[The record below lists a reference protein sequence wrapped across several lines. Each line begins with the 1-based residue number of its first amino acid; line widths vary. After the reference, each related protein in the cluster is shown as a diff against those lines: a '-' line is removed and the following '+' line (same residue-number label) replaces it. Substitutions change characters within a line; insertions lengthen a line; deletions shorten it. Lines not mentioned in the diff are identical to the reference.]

1 MRNFRMDGFRLL
13 APSKEPRADLCDRS
27 ERAKVGLKSQG
38 NANSAVVNRSGRIL
52 HRAKISSG
60 IQSAELMTSP
70 TLSSLSS
77 ALKSKIDSRQA
88 RVAVIGLGY
97 VGLPLALLYT
107 EQKFP
112 VTGFDIDQR
121 KVDTLNTGGSYIFRI
136 TPTEI
141 QTARAGGLKATSN
154 YAQISDMDAII
165 ICVPTPLNEYHE
177 PDLSFITNTAHAIA
191 PHLRA
196 GQLVV
201 LESTTYPGTTEE
213 VLVPILEHEN
223 KAGLKAARSAN
234 DSDKEFYVAFS
245 PEREDPG
252 NTSVARRD
260 IPKVVGGL
268 DPQASDL
275 AATLYGSI
283 FNRIVRVSSPAAA
296 EMTKLLE
303 NIYRCVNIALVNEL
317 KLLSLRMGLDIWEVI
332 DAASTKPFGFQ
343 PFYPG
348 PGLGGHCIPVDPFYL
363 SWKAKEWDFRTRFI
377 ELAGEIN
384 VNMPYHVIS
393 SVSSAL
399 NQQKKALNGSKVLV
413 LGVAYKKDIDD
424 LRESPSLT
432 IIELL
437 QKEGAEVSYHDPYF
451 PTIGKGRKY
460 DLQMKRASL
469 ENLGQYDCVLIVTDH
484 SDYDYRKIVKEAKL
498 VVDSRNATK
507 GIADAKIVRC

>member
-1 MRNFRMDGFRLL
+1 MTTELVA
-13 APSKEPRADLCDRS
+13 APFDE
-27 ERAKVGLKSQG
+27 LKK
-38 NANSAVVNRSGRIL
+38 
-52 HRAKISSG
+52 KI
-60 IQSAELMTSP
+60 EL
-70 TLSSLSS
+70 
-77 ALKSKIDSRQA
+77 REA
-88 RVAVIGLGY
+88 RVAVMGLGY
-97 VGLPLALLYT
+97 VGLPLTLLYT
-107 EQKFP
+107 EQKFR

-121 KVDTLNTGGSYIFRI
+121 KVDTLMKGGTYIYRI
-136 TPTEI
+136 PAPEI
-141 QTARAGGLKATSN
+141 QEARAKGFEATSDFSRLD
-154 YAQISDMDAII
+154 QMDAII

-177 PDLSFITNTAHAIA
+177 PDLSYITNTAKAIA

-213 VLVPILEHEN
+213 VMVPILEKGN
-223 KAGLKAARSAN
+223 RQGLKAARVGDGIDNA
-234 DSDKEFYVAFS
+234 FFVAFS

-268 DPQASDL
+268 DQRASEL
-275 AATLYGSI
+275 AAALYGAI
-283 FNRIVRVSSPAAA
+283 FNRVVPVSSPAAA

-332 DAASTKPFGFQ
+332 AAASTKPFGFH

-384 VNMPYHVIS
+384 IGMPYHVIE
-393 SVSSAL
+393 SVAKAL
-399 NQQKKALNGSKVLV
+399 NRHKKALNGSRVLI

-424 LRESPSLT
+424 LRESPALT

-437 QKEGAEVSYHDPYF
+437 QKEGAEVIYNDPYI

-460 DLQMKRASL
+460 DLQMKSAPL
-469 ENLGQYDCVLIVTDH
+469 DNLGQYDCVLIVTDH
-484 SDYDYRKIVKEAKL
+484 SDYDYGRIVRESQL
-498 VVDSRNATK
+498 VVDTRNATGGLRDPK
-507 GIADAKIVRC
+507 VVRC